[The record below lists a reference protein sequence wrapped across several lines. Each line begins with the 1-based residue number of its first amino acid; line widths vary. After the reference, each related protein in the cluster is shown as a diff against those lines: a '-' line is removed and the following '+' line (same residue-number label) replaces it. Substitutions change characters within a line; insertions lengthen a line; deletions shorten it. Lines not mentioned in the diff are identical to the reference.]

1 LIKEKEMNMDTPTII
16 TAIVILLVLGIV
28 VGWFFFRRQ
37 KTEKLRKQFGPE
49 YERAVKDVGS
59 RNEAEEELERRQKRI
74 EKLEIRSLAPEEREQ
89 FNRQWQAAQ
98 AQFVDDPAGSIRKA
112 NQLVKE
118 VMAARGYPMSD
129 FEQRAADI
137 SVDHPDVVRD
147 YRAARKIALANERNE
162 VDTEDLRQAMVHY
175 RNLFEDLLGTL
186 ASTHDGQKELA

>member
-1 LIKEKEMNMDTPTII
+1 MNMNTPTII
-16 TAIVILLVLGIV
+16 TAIVILLVLGMV
-28 VGWFFFRRQ
+28 VGWVFFHRQ

-49 YERAVKDVGS
+49 YERAVKEVGS
-59 RNEAEEELERRQKRI
+59 RNEAEEELEKRQKRI

-175 RNLFEDLLGTL
+175 RNLFDDLLGTL